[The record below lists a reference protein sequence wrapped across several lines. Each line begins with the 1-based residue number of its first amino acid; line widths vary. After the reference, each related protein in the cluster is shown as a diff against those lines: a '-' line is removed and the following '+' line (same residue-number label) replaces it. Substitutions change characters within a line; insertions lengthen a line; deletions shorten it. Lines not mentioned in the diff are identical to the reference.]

1 MNRNEIID
9 YISLTYGA
17 DAEYPFLQYPDTA
30 VFRHANNK
38 KWFAVIINVAKTK
51 LGIDEEDTAD
61 IINLKC
67 DPILTGSLRN
77 EKGFYPAY
85 HMNKTNW
92 ISAFLNGEADE
103 EKIKWLI
110 DVSFDLTA
118 KKVRKA
124 R

>member
-1 MNRNEIID
+1 MSRNKIID
-9 YISLTYGA
+9 YICLTYGA
-17 DAEYPFLQYPDTA
+17 EAEYPFLQYPDTA

-38 KWFAVIINVAKTK
+38 KWFAVIINVNKEK
-51 LGIDEEDTAD
+51 LGIDGDGSVD

-85 HMNKTNW
+85 HMNKANW
-92 ISAFLNGEADE
+92 ISALLSGEADE

-110 DVSFDLTA
+110 DISFDLTA
-118 KKVRKA
+118 KKVRKVK
-124 R
+124 